1 MDQQLQAL
9 TQSLERLVLQLQQ
22 EGVLDEQF
30 SQLMQLQDASNPDF
44 VQEVVQLYFE
54 DSVQK
59 IERVGTVVAA
69 PQPDYNELDQ
79 IVHQFKGSSASLGAS
94 RIAQLCVK
102 FREACQQTNQPTCQQ
117 LLAEI
122 REAYG
127 LLRDKLAAFVSLE
140 RQIKQLGNGG
150 Y

>member
-1 MDQQLQAL
+1 MEQQLQAL
-9 TQSLERLVLQLQQ
+9 NQSLEHLVLQLQQ

-30 SQLMQLQDASNPDF
+30 SQLMQLQDESNPDF

-59 IERVGTVVAA
+59 IERVGAILATAA
-69 PQPDYNELDQ
+69 PDYNELDQ

-94 RIAQLCVK
+94 RIAQLCIK
-102 FREACQQTNQPTCQQ
+102 FREACQQANQSACQA
-117 LLAEI
+117 LLQQI
-122 REAYG
+122 REAYS
-127 LLRDKLAAFVSLE
+127 LLRDKLATFVSLE
-140 RQIKQLGNGG
+140 SQKKRLING

>member
-1 MDQQLQAL
+1 MEQQLQAL
-9 TQSLERLVLQLQQ
+9 SQSLEHLVLQLQQ

-30 SQLMQLQDASNPDF
+30 SQLMQLQDESNPDF
-44 VQEVVQLYFE
+44 VQEVVQLFFE

-59 IERVGTVVAA
+59 IERVGAILAT
-69 PQPDYNELDQ
+69 PSPDYNELDQ

-94 RIAQLCVK
+94 RIAQLCIK
-102 FREACQQTNQPTCQQ
+102 FREACQQANQPACQG
-117 LLAEI
+117 LLQQI

-127 LLRDKLAAFVSLE
+127 LLRDKLATFVSLE
-140 RQIKQLGNGG
+140 SQKKQLMGG

>member
-1 MDQQLQAL
+1 MEQLQAL
-9 TQSLERLVLQLQQ
+9 NQNLEHLVLQLQH

-30 SQLMQLQDASNPDF
+30 QQLMQLQDESNPDF

-59 IERVGTVVAA
+59 IERVGAILNSGS
-69 PQPDYNELDQ
+69 PDYNELDQ

-94 RIAQLCVK
+94 MIAQLCIK
-102 FREACQQTNQPTCQQ
+102 FREACQQMNLAACQS
-117 LLAEI
+117 LLSQI
-122 REAYG
+122 RDAYG
-127 LLRDKLAAFVSLE
+127 LLRSKLDTFVSLE
-140 RQIKQLGNGG
+140 CQKKQLMNG